1 MFIYPVT
8 GCTQFVR
15 PAGLTKQKGH
25 GVVPMASNDFVMF
38 PILSAADP
46 HNRFAM

>member
-8 GCTQFVR
+8 GR
-15 PAGLTKQKGH
+15 TKKGH
-25 GVVPMASNDFVMF
+25 GVVPMALNDFVIF
-38 PILSAADP
+38 SILSAADP